1 MNISFFLMELGKW
14 GVKAE
19 GVEGGEGKNGSIP

>member
-1 MNISFFLMELGKW
+1 MAPGAMVD

-19 GVEGGEGKNGSIP
+19 GVEGLGFDDEAVGFKEL